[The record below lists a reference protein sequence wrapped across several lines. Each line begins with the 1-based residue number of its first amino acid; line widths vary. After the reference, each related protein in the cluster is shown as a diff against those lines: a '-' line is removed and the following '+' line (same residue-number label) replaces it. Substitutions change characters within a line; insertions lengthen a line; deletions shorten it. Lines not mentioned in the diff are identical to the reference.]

1 MLDAEIAAIIALP
14 LSSLIVAIEIT
25 RASNSSLQRA
35 IRGPTFLYLLIVYV
49 GNVFTTFL
57 AAATASKTIP
67 PGVAPAWIWYAFL
80 GVFGFEAILKNLNL
94 TFADIGVLSIN
105 DWITKAKDAA
115 VADVIEADVMFQLQM
130 ANALA
135 AKLKALPVNELN
147 AHVSHILGN
156 GQVGVLDAAAIAESA
171 DPQLMKA
178 LALAKGNYKAAHAIF
193 KIS

>member
-1 MLDAEIAAIIALP
+1 MSDAEIAAIIALP
-14 LSSLIVAIEIT
+14 LSSLIVAIQIT
-25 RASNSSLQRA
+25 QASNSSLQRA
-35 IRGPTFLYLLIVYV
+35 VRGSTLLYFLIVFV

-57 AAATASKTIP
+57 AAATTSQTIP
-67 PGVAPAWIWYAFL
+67 MGVAPAWFWYAFL

-94 TFADIGVLSIN
+94 TFAEIGVLSIN

-115 VADVIEADVMFQLQM
+115 VADVIEVDVMYKLQM

-135 AKLKALPVNELN
+135 AKLKTLPVNELN

-156 GQVGVLDAAAIAESA
+156 GQVVALDAAAITESA

-178 LALAKGNYKAAHAIF
+178 LALAKGNYKAALAI
-193 KIS
+193 SPN

>member
-14 LSSLIVAIEIT
+14 LSSLIVAIQIT
-25 RASNSSLQRA
+25 QASSSSIQRA
-35 IRGPTFLYLLIVYV
+35 LRGPTFLYFLIVFV

-57 AAATASKTIP
+57 AAATIAKTIP
-67 PGVAPAWIWYAFL
+67 TDIAPAWFWYAFF

-94 TFADIGVLSIN
+94 TFAEIGVLSIN

-115 VADVIEADVMFQLQM
+115 VADVIEADVMYQLQM

-135 AKLKALPVNELN
+135 AKLKELPVDELN
-147 AHVSHILGN
+147 THVIHILGN
-156 GQVGVLDAAAIAESA
+156 GQVGVLDAAANSESA

-178 LALAKGNYKAAHAIF
+178 LALAKGNYKAALAI
-193 KIS
+193 SPN